1 MYLESKKK
9 NSTNERICSAGIET
23 HIENRFVDTS
33 GEGEGGTN
41 WENSMETYTSL
52 YVKYVA
58 GGKLLGNTGSSTR
71 RSVTT

>member
-41 WENSMETYTSL
+41 
-52 YVKYVA
+52 
-58 GGKLLGNTGSSTR
+58 
-71 RSVTT
+71 